1 MVNILPRLIILTK
14 LLALSTTSG
23 GVSIDSIATF
33 FGLPFEI
40 TSADFSFVFSIS
52 NGIAKKVF
60 KSNQKKSMIKL
71 F

>member
-1 MVNILPRLIILTK
+1 MVDILPQLVILTK

-23 GVSIDSIATF
+23 GISIDSFATF

-40 TSADFSFVFSIS
+40 TCANFSFVFSIS
-52 NGIAKKVF
+52 NGIAKKAF
-60 KSNQKKSMIKL
+60 KSNQKKSTIKL